1 MNANWLES
9 ADSSV
14 QEERLLAL
22 NDRLAEYGLVLSAED
37 VREILVERRV
47 ALREAERVE
56 LGESIAPRLVEAFYD
71 SDYIDRQNF
80 VETVIR
86 LQEIFFLYKNEVID
100 TMSDEELL
108 HVMRMLFDRCCYGD
122 VEMFESTVLEAFAR
136 AIRAGYRGNAT
147 SEGVMDLVN
156 RWDQGRFEMALEK
169 QCQR

>member
-80 VETVIR
+80 VATVIR

-136 AIRAGYRGNAT
+136 AIRAGHRGYAT
-147 SEGVMDLVN
+147 SEGVMDLVD

>member
-22 NDRLAEYGLVLSAED
+22 NDRLAEYGMVLSAED

-80 VETVIR
+80 VAMVIR
-86 LQEIFFLYKNEVID
+86 LQEIFFLYKN
-100 TMSDEELL
+100 
-108 HVMRMLFDRCCYGD
+108 
-122 VEMFESTVLEAFAR
+122 
-136 AIRAGYRGNAT
+136 
-147 SEGVMDLVN
+147 
-156 RWDQGRFEMALEK
+156 
-169 QCQR
+169 